1 MDRGQLAQKGTC
13 PQVGGLAQAVL
24 PGKGLRGALWEAERP
39 GDNVGGVL
47 VEVVIGQASGI
58 HARIG
63 DQETLQAIEDEQEG
77 LAVED
82 GE

>member
-1 MDRGQLAQKGTC
+1 LGRTFWKAQFTGDH
-13 PQVGGLAQAVL
+13 VGGA
-24 PGKGLRGALWEAERP
+24 
-39 GDNVGGVL
+39 L
-47 VEVVIGQASGI
+47 VEVVIGQTGGI

-63 DQETLQAIEDEQEG
+63 DEEALQAIEDEQEW